1 MAMQIADMLRLVC
14 GGVAAK
20 RMALAIGFLLALVG
34 NQFSATSAAEYE
46 VVGVLAYAVEPEVG
60 KEIGLTENQLKQ
72 LNELINNAEA
82 EILTTLSDLK
92 DLPPQERSAKL
103 AQFRRKIEDEGLAV
117 LSTQQRAK
125 LEQIRLK
132 RLGEKFFADP
142 VIADRLGL
150 TEEQRAALTKA
161 LAERSA
167 SPASGETSESSAVGV
182 LNENQRK
189 TLRAILMGE
198 LVKSEPGASEPAP
211 KPTEGQPGSQS
222 PEQSPVASP
231 AEGQTPASSPGEH
244 PSHTPGESP
253 ASELRP
259 AGEEP
264 HSEAPVAPPQ
274 SGPAPTTGTAAV
286 VPAEGGVTPPVAPEM
301 PRSPPTAEKAE
312 AFSATPVAPS
322 QGGSPSLPP
331 SAVGATPS
339 GQPAPPQPSE
349 ITPQADGHSPSPAS
363 PGAETTGA
371 LSSPVPAPSAPSS
384 GVASSPQMG
393 AQTGLATPPSQPT
406 PTASQTQF
414 PQLPPRDVKLRFNFR
429 YQPWKDVLEWLA
441 QQAGLSL
448 VMDAPPPGT
457 FNYVD
462 DHEFTP
468 AEAIDLLN
476 SVLLTKGYVL
486 IRRERMLML
495 LNIEDGVPSNL
506 VDRVMPEDLD
516 SRGDYEMVSCLF
528 QLRKMT
534 PEEAEQEVKKLLG
547 PQGSV
552 VVLAKARQI
561 LVTETAGR
569 LKTIRRMIEAIENPD
584 AATGTVRTFK
594 INPYTVDQV
603 LSIIRQMFQ
612 IPPDQTAAPD
622 GSLRFALDPSGSRI
636 LVTGTPEML
645 DRFAEVLKA
654 LDPSSE
660 SPASRLES
668 TPQLEVYPITS
679 ADPQMVLQVLQ
690 TLLAGMPDVRIAID
704 PKTGALVAWAR
715 PAQHAT
721 IRATLQQMQGE
732 VGQVEVIPLRVVD
745 PQLAVLAINKL
756 FGGSGDS
763 PASNAPTVDADIT
776 TRMLLVRGTKT
787 QIEQIKQLLV
797 KMGEPSADGPP
808 GTVNLMRTIPMD
820 AATAQAVLEQLQNVW
835 PQFRGNRLQIIRS
848 VVPSESNSNPSQGS
862 SPGANAGGEGNQS
875 SNGIESTRIPLPLAA
890 VPARRL
896 VLGLSSG
903 KSSGSSSSTTSS
915 TSSPSGSS
923 TPSSQP
929 QPGSAPPG
937 QPGGQPPFFRP
948 WGWGPPGGFFD
959 RRGDWNREGSER
971 YDHGGERDRGREW
984 SRSTFWEGPE
994 QDQDEIDMTEDLT
1007 VTGSYRST
1015 PWVKTQL
1022 VALVEETGNVP
1033 STEPISQPEPTS
1045 QASQQSATPVPPPS
1059 AEQPASGGGQS
1070 PASTGDQAPVPASNP
1085 PAGSPPQASSTSPVG
1100 PSGATAPGSQPTGGA
1115 PPIIVAVTPEG
1126 LVIASQDPEAL
1137 NQFEDLVR
1145 RMVSN
1150 QTAAAQQTTPELVVY
1165 YLKHSKAEVVA
1176 STLDQILGGGTLT
1189 TSGSTSGSLISEIA
1203 RAAFGEVG
1211 GGLVG
1216 SLLGADTGGS
1226 SSSSTTSSR
1235 TTTRVQITPD
1245 SRLNAL
1251 IVQAY
1256 PQDLQ
1261 LIEEILRVLDQPDSP
1276 QDVAV
1281 QPKTVIIPVKNT
1293 QAEEIAQILR
1303 TVYQDR
1309 LVTAGGANRPPSPQE
1324 IIQLLRGGR
1333 GGPGGRSQPQQEQEK
1348 MSIGVDT
1355 RTNSLIVSAP
1365 ERLLNEVR
1373 QLVEQLDQKAITDSE
1388 ETTEVVTLHKASAE
1402 SVSAALSALLG
1413 SGVQIRGASSSRG
1426 TTSTTSTSSSSSSNR
1441 GPQGGFP
1448 FQGGFGGFRGFGGS
1462 SFGGFSPFGNRGF
1475 SSSPSSGNRGFTPRT
1490 GSSRGR

>member
-1 MAMQIADMLRLVC
+1 MAMQIADMSWRVRSGALTQRMTLV
-14 GGVAAK
+14 
-20 RMALAIGFLLALVG
+20 IGLLLVLVW
-34 NQFSATSAAEYE
+34 SKAPPIVAAEYE
-46 VVGVLAYAVEPEVG
+46 VVGVLAYAVEPDVA

-72 LNELINNAEA
+72 LNDLINNAEA
-82 EILTTLSDLK
+82 EILTTLSELK

-103 AQFRRKIEDEGLAV
+103 AQFRRGIEDQGLAL
-117 LSTQQRAK
+117 LSVQQRAK

-142 VIADRLGL
+142 VVAEKLGL
-150 TEEQRAALTKA
+150 TEEQKAALSKA
-161 LAERSA
+161 LAERPANSGSGGA
-167 SPASGETSESSAVGV
+167 SENPALSV
-182 LNENQRK
+182 LNDSQRK
-189 TLRAILMGE
+189 TLRAMLLGE
-198 LVKSEPGASEPAP
+198 LVKSESSGSQASSEPAESQP
-211 KPTEGQPGSQS
+211 QGSSSPQPSAAPASESTPPAASVGEHPAEMPAEGPAKVSPPASEASQSEAPAGAPESTPAATSGAQPAAPASEATPSAAPAPPAPAQPGPQETPASPTAQPQGSAGSSAPPSVSATPANQATSPETGSQS
-222 PEQSPVASP
+222 PQTEENSVPPVP
-231 AEGQTPASSPGEH
+231 AGPNATPAVSASAPAPSP
-244 PSHTPGESP
+244 PPPGPPMP
-253 ASELRP
+253 AQVG
-259 AGEEP
+259 AQTQ
-264 HSEAPVAPPQ
+264 AAPPAAKP
-274 SGPAPTTGTAAV
+274 PAPTQ
-286 VPAEGGVTPPVAPEM
+286 E
-301 PRSPPTAEKAE
+301 S
-312 AFSATPVAPS
+312 
-322 QGGSPSLPP
+322 
-331 SAVGATPS
+331 
-339 GQPAPPQPSE
+339 
-349 ITPQADGHSPSPAS
+349 
-363 PGAETTGA
+363 
-371 LSSPVPAPSAPSS
+371 
-384 GVASSPQMG
+384 
-393 AQTGLATPPSQPT
+393 
-406 PTASQTQF
+406 QF

-506 VDRVMPEDLD
+506 VDRVTPEELD

-561 LVTETAGR
+561 FVTETAGR

-622 GSLRFALDPSGSRI
+622 GSLRFALDPSGSKI

-756 FGGSGDS
+756 FGGSAES
-763 PASNAPTVDADIT
+763 PAPNAPTVDADIT

-797 KMGEPSADGPP
+797 KMGEPSADGQP

-820 AATAQAVLEQLQNVW
+820 AATAQAVLDQLQTVW

-848 VVPSESNSNPSQGS
+848 VVPSETNSNSSQGS
-862 SPGANAGGEGNQS
+862 TPGANSGGEASQ

-896 VLGLSSG
+896 VLGLGSG
-903 KSSGSSSSTTSS
+903 KSSSSSSATTSS
-915 TSSPSGSS
+915 SSGSSGSS

-937 QPGGQPPFFRP
+937 QPGGPPPFFRP
-948 WGWGPPGGFFD
+948 WGWGPPGGFFE
-959 RRGDWNREGSER
+959 RRGDWNR
-971 YDHGGERDRGREW
+971 DRGDGPDRGEERERNRDW

-994 QDQDEIDMTEDLT
+994 QDQDEIDMRDDSDVA
-1007 VTGSYRST
+1007 VTGPYRST
-1015 PWVKTQL
+1015 PWIKTQL
-1022 VALVEETGNVP
+1022 VTLVEEAGSDSAAETTV
-1033 STEPISQPEPTS
+1033 QPES
-1045 QASQQSATPVPPPS
+1045 VAQAPQQSATPASPS
-1059 AEQPASGGGQS
+1059 PAEQPAGGNGQP
-1070 PASTGDQAPVPASNP
+1070 PASAGEQHSVPANNP
-1085 PAGSPPQASSTSPVG
+1085 PPGSVPQSRPATPSG
-1100 PSGATAPGSQPTGGA
+1100 PSGANTPGSQVGTGA

-1145 RMVSN
+1145 RMVSS
-1150 QTAAAQQTTPELVVY
+1150 QAAAAQQTTPELVVY

-1189 TSGSTSGSLISEIA
+1189 TSGSTGGSLIGEIA
-1203 RAAFGEVG
+1203 RAAFGELG

-1216 SLLGADTGGS
+1216 SLLGADTGGTSGSSTS
-1226 SSSSTTSSR
+1226 SSQTTA
-1235 TTTRVQITPD
+1235 RVQITPD

-1251 IVQAY
+1251 IVQGY

-1333 GGPGGRSQPQQEQEK
+1333 GGSAGRSQPQQEQEK

-1373 QLVEQLDQKAITDSE
+1373 QLVEQLDQKAMTDSE
-1388 ETTEVVTLHKASAE
+1388 ETTEVVTLHRTSAE

-1413 SGVQIRGASSSRG
+1413 SGVQIRGGTSSRG
-1426 TTSTTSTSSSSSSNR
+1426 ATTTSSTSSTSSSSSNR
-1441 GPQGGFP
+1441 PQFP
-1448 FQGGFGGFRGFGGS
+1448 FPSSFGGFRGFGGAP
-1462 SFGGFSPFGNRGF
+1462 FGGFSPFGNRGF
-1475 SSSPSSGNRGFTPRT
+1475 SSSGSRGFTPSR
-1490 GSSRGR
+1490 SSRGR

>member
-1 MAMQIADMLRLVC
+1 MQIAELLWRVC
-14 GGVAAK
+14 GGALPRWMAAC
-20 RMALAIGFLLALVG
+20 IGLLLVLVCSPAPSI
-34 NQFSATSAAEYE
+34 FAAEYE
-46 VVGVLAYAVEPEVG
+46 VVGALAYAVEPDVA

-72 LNELINNAEA
+72 LNDLINNAEA
-82 EILTTLSDLK
+82 EILTTLSELK
-92 DLPPQERSAKL
+92 DLSPQERNAKL
-103 AQFRRKIEDEGLAV
+103 AEFRRGIEDRGLAL

-125 LEQIRLK
+125 LEQIRMK
-132 RLGEKFFADP
+132 RLGEKFFTDP
-142 VIADRLGL
+142 VIAQKLGL
-150 TEEQRAALTKA
+150 TEEQKAALAKA
-161 LAERSA
+161 VAERSA
-167 SPASGETSESSAVGV
+167 SAKAEGASENPAIGLLSD
-182 LNENQRK
+182 NQRK
-189 TLRAILMGE
+189 TLRAMLMGE
-198 LVKSEPGASEPAP
+198 LVKSEPSTSEPVS
-211 KPTEGQPGSQS
+211 KSTEDQDQS
-222 PEQSPVASP
+222 PSPAQPVVASTSENPPP
-231 AEGQTPASSPGEH
+231 AASGGEH
-244 PSHTPGESP
+244 PAEMHAEGS
-253 ASELRP
+253 
-259 AGEEP
+259 
-264 HSEAPVAPPQ
+264 APVAPPASEASQ
-274 SGPAPTTGTAAV
+274 SEGPPQLLEGTPAPAPGTQPASPPGEAAASPTPAPTLPTQPAPQGTV
-286 VPAEGGVTPPVAPEM
+286 VSPPAESEGSPGS
-301 PRSPPTAEKAE
+301 SPPPSV
-312 AFSATPVAPS
+312 SAPLTNQASPS
-322 QGGSPSLPP
+322 QPARQPSQTEDH
-331 SAVGATPS
+331 SAAPTPS
-339 GQPAPPQPSE
+339 GPNTTPEVPP
-349 ITPQADGHSPSPAS
+349 
-363 PGAETTGA
+363 
-371 LSSPVPAPSAPSS
+371 PVPAPS
-384 GVASSPQMG
+384 
-393 AQTGLATPPSQPT
+393 PPSPGA
-406 PTASQTQF
+406 PTAPQADTQIQVAHPATQPPSATQESQF

-506 VDRVMPEDLD
+506 VDRVTPEELD

-569 LKTIRRMIEAIENPD
+569 LKTIRRMIDAIENPD
-584 AATGTVRTFK
+584 ASTGTVRTFK

-612 IPPDQTAAPD
+612 IPPDQTATPD

-636 LVTGTPEML
+636 LVTGTPESL

-756 FGGSGDS
+756 FGGSAES
-763 PASNAPTVDADIT
+763 PAANAPTVDADMT
-776 TRMLLVRGTKT
+776 TRMLLVRGTKA
-787 QIEQIKQLLV
+787 QIEQIKQLLI

-820 AATAQAVLEQLQNVW
+820 AATARAVLEQVQNVW
-835 PQFRGNRLQIIRS
+835 PQFRGNRLYIIRS
-848 VVPSESNSNPSQGS
+848 VVPSESNSSPSQGS
-862 SPGANAGGEGNQS
+862 SSGANTGSEGSQ

-896 VLGLSSG
+896 VLGLNSG
-903 KSSGSSSSTTSS
+903 RTSSSSSTTTQSASPSS
-915 TSSPSGSS
+915 SGSS

-929 QPGSAPPG
+929 QPGGPAPG

-948 WGWGPPGGFFD
+948 WGWGPPGGFFE
-959 RRGDWNREGSER
+959 RRGDWNR
-971 YDHGGERDRGREW
+971 DRGEGGDRGEERQRNRDW
-984 SRSTFWEGPE
+984 SRSTFWEGPQE
-994 QDQDEIDMTEDLT
+994 EDEILTEDEMSQTFAGL
-1007 VTGSYRST
+1007 GSSSPMVRI
-1015 PWVKTQL
+1015 QL
-1022 VALVEETGNVP
+1022 VAFVGETETPQAAESSAQPAQAAQAGEESARPASSP
-1033 STEPISQPEPTS
+1033 SEG
-1045 QASQQSATPVPPPS
+1045 QSATGTAQSPDSAAPPS
-1059 AEQPASGGGQS
+1059 VPAKSPPASSALQAA
-1070 PASTGDQAPVPASNP
+1070 PATPS
-1085 PAGSPPQASSTSPVG
+1085 G
-1100 PSGATAPGSQPTGGA
+1100 PSGADAAGSQPGSGA

-1150 QTAAAQQTTPELVVY
+1150 QAAAAQQTTPELVVY

-1189 TSGSTSGSLISEIA
+1189 TSGSTGGSLIGEIA
-1203 RAAFGEVG
+1203 RAAFGEIG

-1216 SLLGADTGGS
+1216 SLLGADTGTS
-1226 SSSSTTSSR
+1226 SSSSTSSSR
-1235 TTTRVQITPD
+1235 TTARVQVTPD

-1251 IVQAY
+1251 IVQGY

-1309 LVTAGGANRPPSPQE
+1309 LVTAAGANRPPSPQE

-1333 GGPGGRSQPQQEQEK
+1333 GGSGGRTQPQQEQEK

-1373 QLVEQLDQKAITDSE
+1373 QLVEQLDQKAMTDSE
-1388 ETTEVVTLHKASAE
+1388 ETTEVVTLHRTSAE

-1413 SGVQIRGASSSRG
+1413 SGVQIRGGSSSRG
-1426 TTSTTSTSSSSSSNR
+1426 APTTTSTSTPSSSNR
-1441 GPQGGFP
+1441 GSQGGFP
-1448 FQGGFGGFRGFGGS
+1448 FGGFRGFGGMPFGGMP
-1462 SFGGFSPFGNRGF
+1462 FGGFTPFGNRGGF
-1475 SSSPSSGNRGFTPRT
+1475 SSSGNRGFAPSS
-1490 GSSRGR
+1490 GSGRGR